1 MDLGKMSL
9 FASLKKRMDY
19 IGNRQEVLAQNIANA
34 DTPKYR
40 AKDLKPFNFK
50 QLLQSE
56 KMHVSVRSTNANHIG
71 TGPARIR
78 DYAED
83 RSKPYETTIDGNQV
97 VLEEQVM
104 KMNESQVDH
113 ELTTELYKKNLSLF
127 RIALGKR

>member
-19 IGNRQEVLAQNIANA
+19 IGNRQEILAQNIANA

-50 QLLQSE
+50 QLMQSE
-56 KMHVSVRSTNANHIG
+56 KMHVSVSGTNSKHIG

-78 DYAED
+78 DYAQE
-83 RSKPYETTIDGNQV
+83 RNKPYETTLNGNQV
-97 VLEEQVM
+97 VLEEQIL
-104 KMNESQVDH
+104 KMNESQIDH
-113 ELTTELYKKNLSLF
+113 ELTTELYRKNLTLF
-127 RIALGKR
+127 KIALGKK

>member
-19 IGNRQEVLAQNIANA
+19 INNRQEVLAQNIANA

-50 QLLQSE
+50 KMLASE
-56 KMHVSVRSTNANHIG
+56 KMHVSVRGTNPNHIG
-71 TGPARIR
+71 TGPVRIR